1 LTKTQFTKGSEKVK
15 AKAMRARKQAI
26 QAQQQARKQ
35 AMQAREQARKQAMQA
50 RQQARRA
57 ASQAAPYAATAKVT
71 ARRGVHSM
79 RAWAAP
85 RLEQSGQALQE
96 RVAPRMSAML
106 SSAARRIEPPRRA
119 SRRWPF
125 LVAGLVTLGAA
136 AGAAIWKMRG
146 SGLPWQQ
153 SKPSGE
159 AAEASPQA
167 GPASADSDASAAH
180 SNAQAHTR

>member
-1 LTKTQFTKGSEKVK
+1 LTKTQFTKGSDKVK
-15 AKAMRARKQAI
+15 AKAMQARKQAM
-26 QAQQQARKQ
+26 QARQQARKQ
-35 AMQAREQARKQAMQA
+35 AMQAQQQARKQAMQA

-57 ASQAAPYAATAKVT
+57 ASQAAPYAATARVT
-71 ARRGVHSM
+71 ARRSVHSM

-119 SRRWPF
+119 PRRWPF

-136 AGAAIWKMRG
+136 AGAAVWKMRG

-153 SKPSGE
+153 SKPSEE
-159 AAEASPQA
+159 AAEASPSA
-167 GPASADSDASAAH
+167 GPSGASSDASAAQ
-180 SNAQAHTR
+180 SNARAHSH